1 MKMKRN
7 HQQTG
12 NRFNKEK
19 ICNTFFLKYFREF
32 FFFCLSPLSLQTI
45 DLNIVI
51 NSKLI
56 ATAN

>member
-19 ICNTFFLKYFREF
+19 YVTHSFWNILENFFLLK
-32 FFFCLSPLSLQTI
+32 PIDIQII
-45 DLNIVI
+45 DLNILI

-56 ATAN
+56 IAAN

>member
-19 ICNTFFLKYFREF
+19 YVTHSFWNIFREF
-32 FFFCLSPLSLQTI
+32 LLKPIDIQII
-45 DLNIVI
+45 DLNILI

-56 ATAN
+56 IAAN